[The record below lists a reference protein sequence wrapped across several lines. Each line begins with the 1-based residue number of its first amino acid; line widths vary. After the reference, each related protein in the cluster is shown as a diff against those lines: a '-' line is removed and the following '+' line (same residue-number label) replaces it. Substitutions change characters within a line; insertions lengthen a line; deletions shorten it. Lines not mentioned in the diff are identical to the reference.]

1 VVNRIVVALDYPDV
15 DEARAMAETL
25 LDDVAGFKVGL
36 ELVSGSGPGAITTVA
51 DLGKPV
57 FADLKLHDIP
67 NTVRGAATRI
77 AAAGARWVTV
87 HAAGGREMMEAAV
100 TGMGGTGVLAVT
112 VLTSFA
118 EHDLESIGV
127 RSGLENQ
134 VIGLAELAVEAG
146 VEGLVCAPGDVAA
159 IRAKGIAFTVFT
171 PGIRLE
177 GSTGSDDQKRVG
189 TPVSAVTAGA
199 DYLVIGRPITKAPD
213 PVFALREITASL
225 AEFD

>member
-1 VVNRIVVALDYPDV
+1 
-15 DEARAMAETL
+15 
-25 LDDVAGFKVGL
+25 VGL
-36 ELVSGSGPGAITTVA
+36 ELVTGSGPETITTVA
-51 DLGKPV
+51 ALGRPV

-67 NTVRGAATRI
+67 NTVRGAARRI

-87 HAAGGREMMEAAV
+87 HASGGREMMEAAV
-100 TGMGGTGVLAVT
+100 AGMGGTGVLAVT

-159 IRAKGIAFTVFT
+159 IRAKGIASTVFT

-177 GSTGSDDQKRVG
+177 GSTGNDDQKRVG

-225 AEFD
+225 AGFD

>member
-1 VVNRIVVALDYPDV
+1 MNRIVVALDYPDV
-15 DEARAMAETL
+15 DEARAMAERL

-36 ELVSGSGPGAITTVA
+36 ELVSGSGPGAITNVA
-51 DLGKPV
+51 ALGKPV

-159 IRAKGIAFTVFT
+159 IRAKGIASTVFT

-177 GSTGSDDQKRVG
+177 GSTGKDDQKRVG
-189 TPVSAVTAGA
+189 TPVSAVASGA

-213 PVFALREITASL
+213 PVSALREITASL

>member
-1 VVNRIVVALDYPDV
+1 MNRIVVALDYPDA
-15 DEARAMAETL
+15 DEARAMAERL

-51 DLGKPV
+51 GLGKPV

-67 NTVRGAATRI
+67 NTVRGAAKRI

-87 HAAGGREMMEAAV
+87 HATGGREMMEAAV
-100 TGMGGTGVLAVT
+100 AGMGGTGVLAVT

-127 RSGLENQ
+127 RSGIENQ

-159 IRAKGIAFTVFT
+159 IRAKGIASTVFT

-177 GSTGSDDQKRVG
+177 GSTSVDDQKRVG

-213 PVFALREITASL
+213 PVSALREITASL

>member
-1 VVNRIVVALDYPDV
+1 VVNRIVVALDYPDA
-15 DEARAMAETL
+15 DEARAMAERL

-51 DLGKPV
+51 ALGKPV

-67 NTVRGAATRI
+67 NTVRGAAKRI

-100 TGMGGTGVLAVT
+100 AGMGGTGVLAVT

-127 RSGLENQ
+127 RSGIENQ
-134 VIGLAELAVEAG
+134 VIGLAELAVEAE

-159 IRAKGIAFTVFT
+159 IRAKGIASTVFT

-177 GSTGSDDQKRVG
+177 GSTGDDDQKRVG

-213 PVFALREITASL
+213 PVSALREITASL

>member
-1 VVNRIVVALDYPDV
+1 MNRIVVALDYPDA
-15 DEARAMAETL
+15 DEARAMAERL
-25 LDDVAGFKVGL
+25 VDDVAGFKVGL
-36 ELVSGSGPGAITTVA
+36 ELVTGSGPETITTVA
-51 DLGKPV
+51 ALGRPV

-87 HAAGGREMMEAAV
+87 HASGGREMMEAAV
-100 TGMGGTGVLAVT
+100 GGMGGTGVLAVT

-118 EHDLESIGV
+118 ERDLESIGV

-159 IRAKGIAFTVFT
+159 IRAKGIASTVFT

-177 GSTGSDDQKRVG
+177 GSTGNDDQKRVG
-189 TPVSAVTAGA
+189 TPVSAVTSGA

-213 PVFALREITASL
+213 PVSALREITASL

>member
-1 VVNRIVVALDYPDV
+1 MNRIVVALDYPDV
-15 DEARAMAETL
+15 DEARAMAEKL

-51 DLGKPV
+51 ALGKPV

-118 EHDLESIGV
+118 EHDLEAIGV

-159 IRAKGIAFTVFT
+159 IRAKGIASTVFT

-177 GSTGSDDQKRVG
+177 GSTGNDDQKRVG

-213 PVFALREITASL
+213 PVSALREITASL

>member
-1 VVNRIVVALDYPDV
+1 MNRIVVALDYPDV
-15 DEARAMAETL
+15 DEARAMAEKL

-36 ELVSGSGPGAITTVA
+36 ELVSGSGPEAITAVA
-51 DLGKPV
+51 ALGKPV

-159 IRAKGIAFTVFT
+159 IRAKGIASTVFT

-177 GSTGSDDQKRVG
+177 GSTGNDDQKRVG

-213 PVFALREITASL
+213 PVSALREITASL

>member
-1 VVNRIVVALDYPDV
+1 MVNRIVVALDYPDV
-15 DEARAMAETL
+15 DEARAMAERL

-159 IRAKGIAFTVFT
+159 IRAKGIASTVFT

-177 GSTGSDDQKRVG
+177 GSTGKDDQKRVG
-189 TPVSAVTAGA
+189 TPVSAVASGA
-199 DYLVIGRPITKAPD
+199 DYLVIGRPITDASD
-213 PVFALREITASL
+213 PL
-225 AEFD
+225 AAAHAINVAIA

>member
-1 VVNRIVVALDYPDV
+1 MNRIEVALDYLDAG
-15 DEARAMAETL
+15 EARAMAERL

-67 NTVRGAATRI
+67 NTVRGAANRI
-77 AAAGARWVTV
+77 AAAGACWVTV
-87 HAAGGREMMEAAV
+87 HASGGQEMMEAAV
-100 TGMGGTGVLAVT
+100 AGMGGTGVLAVT

-127 RSGLENQ
+127 RSGIENQ

-146 VEGLVCAPGDVAA
+146 VEGLVCAPGDVGA
-159 IRAKGIAFTVFT
+159 IRAKGITSTVFT

-177 GSTGSDDQKRVG
+177 GSIGVDDQKRVG

-199 DYLVIGRPITKAPD
+199 DYLVIGRPVTKAPD
-213 PVFALREITASL
+213 PVSALREITASL

>member
-1 VVNRIVVALDYPDV
+1 MNRIVVALDYPDV
-15 DEARAMAETL
+15 DEARAMAERL

-36 ELVSGSGPGAITTVA
+36 ELVSGSGPGAITNVA
-51 DLGKPV
+51 ALGKPV

-118 EHDLESIGV
+118 DHDLESIGV

-159 IRAKGIAFTVFT
+159 IRAKGIASTVFT

-177 GSTGSDDQKRVG
+177 GSTGKDDQKRVG
-189 TPVSAVTAGA
+189 TPVSAVASGA

-213 PVFALREITASL
+213 PVSALREITASL